1 MDCVEVNG
9 FENYVIYENGTVFN
23 NITQKEKKT
32 YVDSDGYI
40 RIKLS
45 KNGLIRDFSIHRL
58 LALHY
63 LDNPNDYPEV
73 DHINRIKDDNRLEN
87 LRWANRSMNLLN
99 RGEYKR
105 TGFYFMRN
113 INYSLFLK

>member
-1 MDCVEVNG
+1 MEVNG
-9 FENYVIYENGTVFN
+9 FENYVIHENGKVFN
-23 NITQKEKKT
+23 KINKKERKT

-45 KNGLIRDFSIHRL
+45 KNGVVQDFSIHRL

-73 DHINRIKDDNRLEN
+73 DHINRIRDDNRLEN
-87 LRWANRSMNLLN
+87 LRWANRSMNCFN
-99 RGEYKR
+99 RGECKP

-113 INYSLFLK
+113 INFNLFTK